1 MEEYFNAVTQRYGTL
16 NEEQKRLI
24 RNFINTD
31 TGELVVFLL
40 GPEMSVLVDALKQE
54 AQQTQ
59 VEPEFLRG

>member
-1 MEEYFNAVTQRYGTL
+1 MDEFYRGVVERYGSL
-16 NEEQKRLI
+16 DEEQKRLV

-31 TGELVVFLL
+31 TGQLVAFIL
-40 GPEMSVLVDALKQE
+40 GPEMAGLVTELQTE